1 MCISLHDCFK
11 LTNRRA
17 PFKDSLSTKMQCT
30 LLLLFWSMVQLELS
44 VMVAQKALAVRES
57 NIEIS
62 VEEEPLP
69 RVNNYESV
77 VS

>member
-1 MCISLHDCFK
+1 
-11 LTNRRA
+11 
-17 PFKDSLSTKMQCT
+17 
-30 LLLLFWSMVQLELS
+30 
-44 VMVAQKALAVRES
+44 MVAQKALAVRES